1 VHCEASSSKREM
13 VVLPFVAKKLRRLAF
28 AHSAGMLHIFKLERR
43 NGRFGTVLDCGLR
56 GDGGRFR

>member
-1 VHCEASSSKREM
+1 M

-28 AHSAGMLHIFKLERR
+28 AHSAGMLHVFKLERR